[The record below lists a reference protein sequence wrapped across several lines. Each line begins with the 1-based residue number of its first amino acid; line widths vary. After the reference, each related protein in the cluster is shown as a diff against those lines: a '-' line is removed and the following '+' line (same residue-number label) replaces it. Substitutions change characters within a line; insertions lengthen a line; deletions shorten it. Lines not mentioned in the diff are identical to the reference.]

1 RRYSPTSPGAG
12 SSAPRRAAWRRTAT
26 PGTRSPAGS
35 SRSTNASSAAF
46 PTPAREMRFPL
57 PRSRWARPALVAVPL
72 VGAVALV
79 WLRGPNW
86 GTVAD
91 AFTVVRWEWVVAAV
105 ALNLLSVVARSLAW
119 QTVVRQAVPPPRP

>member
-1 RRYSPTSPGAG
+1 
-12 SSAPRRAAWRRTAT
+12 
-26 PGTRSPAGS
+26 
-35 SRSTNASSAAF
+35 
-46 PTPAREMRFPL
+46 MRFPL

-79 WLRGPNW
+79 WWRGPNW
-86 GTVAD
+86 GIVAD

-119 QTVVRQAVPPPRP
+119 QTVVRQAVPPPRPPFRSVFSAFSVGLFANAVLPGRVGELARVAVLTRRLP